1 MVPAV
6 VVVLG
11 ASVVCAVAFVPAVCK
26 LRHGLRLLPVEAVK
40 EPVVDHLAVVS
51 GPVGVDADR
60 PSDLRLMCG
69 HDVDQVAE
77 AFGVVVASVQP
88 FESDVDVDPAAS

>member
-6 VVVLG
+6 VVVLV
-11 ASVVCAVAFVPAVCK
+11 ASVVRAVSFVPAVRK

-40 EPVVDHLAVVS
+40 EPVVDHLTVVS
-51 GPVGVDADR
+51 RPAFVDSDR
-60 PSDLRLMCG
+60 PSDLRLVGG

-77 AFGVVVASVQP
+77 ALGIVVSAIQP
-88 FESDVDVDPAAS
+88 L